1 MKICNPGQE
10 AQIEEVL
17 ATDSTPL
24 TEAQREALTTELA
37 KPSYAQMTSGQV
49 LTALR
54 GERSVVVPEGERERL
69 ATWPETAKWLRGY
82 QSELLNGRPDLPAG
96 IVQKWLVLLPNLLTQ
111 YPDSYT
117 YTASTSTTIAK
128 FATEAIEDKILP
140 PEDVA
145 DFKAQFLE
153 EQPEHAE
160 IQPPV
165 LTTLVDGLGNR
176 LFADGYALEPSDVE
190 ECRP

>member
-1 MKICNPGQE
+1 MKTCDPGQE
-10 AQIEEVL
+10 ATLVEVL
-17 ATDSTPL
+17 ANASTLLTD
-24 TEAQREALTTELA
+24 AQKAALTTELA
-37 KPSYAQMTSGQV
+37 KPVYSQMSTAQV
-49 LTALR
+49 LTALY
-54 GERSVVVPEGERERL
+54 GEQSVFVPAGARERL
-69 ATWPETAKWLRGY
+69 ATWPETAEWLRGY
-82 QSELLNGRPDLPAG
+82 QSGLLNGRPDLPTG

-128 FATEAIEDKILP
+128 FAKEAIEDKVLP
-140 PEDVA
+140 PKDVA

-165 LTTLVDGLGNR
+165 ITLLVDGEGQR
-176 LFADGYALEPSDVE
+176 LFPPGIVLEPADVE
-190 ECRP
+190 ECR